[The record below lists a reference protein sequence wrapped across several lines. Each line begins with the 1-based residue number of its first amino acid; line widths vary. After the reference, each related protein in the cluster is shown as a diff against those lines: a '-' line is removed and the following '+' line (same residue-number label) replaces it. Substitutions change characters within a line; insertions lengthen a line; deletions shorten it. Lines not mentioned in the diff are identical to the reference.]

1 MGLLFFLS
9 LFPSLPTHPFLVFLR
24 HSVDLSKGCV
34 IIRFSNWPQLPMQ
47 ARADKSRRANPGA
60 QLAKAEGGQ
69 VGMNG
74 ASALPPA
81 PRTWQ
86 SRCLAPCESGLEG
99 NAVTIHE
106 LTFCYYLV
114 LSLACFWLCR
124 LSRNP
129 RPRWCRG
136 EQKVSTQNCSL
147 GVALVELEDYS
158 WKRIAGLNC

>member
-1 MGLLFFLS
+1 MLPCWGFGLLFFVVS
-9 LFPSLPTHPFLVFLR
+9 FPSLPTHPFLVFLQ

-34 IIRFSNWPQLPMQ
+34 IIRFSDWPQLPMQ

-60 QLAKAEGGQ
+60 QLAKAAGGQ

-106 LTFCYYLV
+106 LTSVIIWCSAWRAPGFADRV
-114 LSLACFWLCR
+114 GTTGLAGAEGR
-124 LSRNP
+124 
-129 RPRWCRG
+129 
-136 EQKVSTQNCSL
+136 
-147 GVALVELEDYS
+147 
-158 WKRIAGLNC
+158 KR

>member
-1 MGLLFFLS
+1 MGLLVLLS
-9 LFPSLPTHPFLVFLR
+9 LFPSLPTHPFLVFLQ

-34 IIRFSNWPQLPMQ
+34 IIRFSDWPQLPMQ

-60 QLAKAEGGQ
+60 QLAKAAGSQ

-99 NAVTIHE
+99 NALTIHE

-114 LSLACFWLCR
+114 LSLACSWLCS
-124 LSRNP
+124 LGRNLQP
-129 RPRWCRG
+129 CWGRG
-136 EQKVSTQNCSL
+136 EEKVSTQTA
-147 GVALVELEDYS
+147 ALESPWWRWRITAGKEL
-158 WKRIAGLNC
+158 LV